1 MTDAPNRY
9 IGLDIHKEYFVA
21 VGVNEK
27 LEAVFGP
34 QRVSN
39 YQLDDWILRCLT
51 PEDAVVLE
59 MSTNTYQFYDALLPH
74 VHSVMAVHSPNVAM
88 VTNVRVKTDKKAA
101 LALAQLHAAGLLT
114 GVWIPPYPVRDLRSL
129 IARRDKMVRLSTM
142 AKNRLHSMLHRHHL
156 VTPIK
161 PFDFEQRIWW
171 KSLPLSANEQLLV
184 RSDLDTLDF
193 AQKQVAQIEEC
204 LKQVSAEDVRMPL
217 LIQLPG
223 VAMLTAITILAAI
236 GDITRFPSAKKLV
249 GYAGLGTRVHN
260 SGLTHSSGRITKA
273 GRKDLRCAMV
283 NAANHA
289 VEHHVHWKKE
299 LERLAPHLG
308 RSKAIVAIARK
319 LLVAVWHVLSE
330 QVADRFAD
338 PRDVASSFIR
348 YAYRIGV
355 RNLPNQ
361 QPALSFTRDQ
371 LDRLGVGR
379 DLKEIPWG
387 SIRFKLPPSKLL
399 LEKE

>member
-129 IARRDKMVRLSTM
+129 IARRDKMVRL
-142 AKNRLHSMLHRHHL
+142 
-156 VTPIK
+156 VDYGQEP
-161 PFDFEQRIWW
+161 
-171 KSLPLSANEQLLV
+171 
-184 RSDLDTLDF
+184 
-193 AQKQVAQIEEC
+193 
-204 LKQVSAEDVRMPL
+204 
-217 LIQLPG
+217 
-223 VAMLTAITILAAI
+223 
-236 GDITRFPSAKKLV
+236 
-249 GYAGLGTRVHN
+249 
-260 SGLTHSSGRITKA
+260 
-273 GRKDLRCAMV
+273 
-283 NAANHA
+283 
-289 VEHHVHWKKE
+289 
-299 LERLAPHLG
+299 
-308 RSKAIVAIARK
+308 
-319 LLVAVWHVLSE
+319 
-330 QVADRFAD
+330 
-338 PRDVASSFIR
+338 
-348 YAYRIGV
+348 
-355 RNLPNQ
+355 
-361 QPALSFTRDQ
+361 PALYAA
-371 LDRLGVGR
+371 
-379 DLKEIPWG
+379 P
-387 SIRFKLPPSKLL
+387 PPSGSTGKTLRF
-399 LEKE
+399 

>member
-27 LEAVFGP
+27 LEAIFGP

-51 PEDAVVLE
+51 PGDAVVLE

-156 VTPIK
+156 VAPDK
-161 PFDFEQRIWW
+161 PFAFEKRTWW
-171 KSLPLSANEQLLV
+171 ASLPLSANEQFLV
-184 RSDLDTLDF
+184 HSDLDTLDF
-193 AQKQVAQIEEC
+193 AQKQVEQIEEC
-204 LKQVSAEDVRMPL
+204 LKQASAEDVRIPL

-236 GDITRFPSAKKLV
+236 GDVSRFPSAKKLV

-260 SGLTHSSGRITKA
+260 SGMTHSSGRITKA

-330 QVADRFAD
+330 EVADRFAD
-338 PRDVASSFIR
+338 PRDVASSW
-348 YAYRIGV
+348 AVTG
-355 RNLPNQ
+355 
-361 QPALSFTRDQ
+361 
-371 LDRLGVGR
+371 LGKAT
-379 DLKEIPWG
+379 LTCAQ
-387 SIRFKLPPSKLL
+387 SITFA
-399 LEKE
+399 ED